1 MFRHPLFH
9 PVRAGI
15 TLALTILLIGLLA
28 ACGGSSGAPASS
40 SGPVTIT
47 FWSWVPNLQQAVNLF
62 EKSHP
67 NIKVKLENVGAAA
80 AEYTKLTTALKA
92 GSGAPDVVQIEYA
105 FLPQYILTGKLVD
118 LSQYGAN
125 DIKNDFV
132 PWTWAQVSQGG
143 KVYAI
148 PQDSGPMG
156 MLYREDIFK
165 KYNLPVP
172 TTWDQFAQEAIQ
184 LHKANPRIYMTDF
197 PPSNGT
203 WFTSLAWQAGS
214 QPFVVNGTNL
224 KINID
229 DAPALKVADY
239 WSNLVKAGAVSK
251 LVDFTN
257 DWYAGLQNGTIA
269 TWITAAWAPTD
280 LAGFASKSAG
290 LWRAAPLPQW
300 TAGAQASSNWGG
312 STDAVTT
319 QSQHPKEAAEFAE
332 WLNSNPASA
341 QLLSQ
346 KLFLFPAQLSVLSS
360 STFNTPSS
368 FYGGQN
374 VNQVF
379 ATSSQHVNTSFQWS
393 PFQDYVF
400 TQLGNQLSS
409 AVAGKI
415 TFEQALHN
423 TQKTVVSYAQAQGFT
438 VSS

>member
-1 MFRHPLFH
+1 
-9 PVRAGI
+9 
-15 TLALTILLIGLLA
+15 
-28 ACGGSSGAPASS
+28 
-40 SGPVTIT
+40 
-47 FWSWVPNLQQAVNLF
+47 
-62 EKSHP
+62 
-67 NIKVKLENVGAAA
+67 
-80 AEYTKLTTALKA
+80 
-92 GSGAPDVVQIEYA
+92 
-105 FLPQYILTGKLVD
+105 
-118 LSQYGAN
+118 
-125 DIKNDFV
+125 
-132 PWTWAQVSQGG
+132 
-143 KVYAI
+143 
-148 PQDSGPMG
+148 MG

-184 LHKANPRIYMTDF
+184 LHKDNPRIYLTDF

-280 LAGFASKSAG
+280 LEGFAAKSAG

-312 STDAVTT
+312 STDAVTV

-332 WLNSNPASA
+332 WLNSNPSSA

-360 STFNTPSS
+360 PSFNTASS

-409 AVAGKI
+409 AVDGKI